1 MVDYDDIGGRA
12 SNFKCVLGDYGTAG
26 ENHMGGTPV
35 YAGPNTY
42 DTNNKDLFSFGR
54 LALELFLEQ
63 TGKSQYY

>member
-1 MVDYDDIGGRA
+1 MVDYEDIGGRA

-26 ENHMGGTPV
+26 HTHFGGTPV

-42 DTNNKDLFSFGR
+42 GIKNKDLFSFGR